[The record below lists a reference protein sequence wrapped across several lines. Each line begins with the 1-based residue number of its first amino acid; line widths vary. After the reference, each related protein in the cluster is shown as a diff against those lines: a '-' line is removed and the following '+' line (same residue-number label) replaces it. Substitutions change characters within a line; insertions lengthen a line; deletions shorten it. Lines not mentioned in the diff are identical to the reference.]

1 MVRGRTGLMEA
12 MMQEVGRLLALVG
25 GGLLLVGLL
34 LMLIGRVPGL
44 GRLPGDLVIERDG
57 FSCVVPLA
65 TMLVVSLLLTLVLN
79 VLVRLLNRGP

>member
-1 MVRGRTGLMEA
+1 MMEA
-12 MMQEVGRLLALVG
+12 MMQELGRLLALVG

-34 LMLIGRVPGL
+34 LMIIGRVPGL

-65 TMLVVSLLLTLVLN
+65 TMVVVSLLLTLVLN

>member
-1 MVRGRTGLMEA
+1 
-12 MMQEVGRLLALVG
+12 MQELGRLLALVG

-34 LMLIGRVPGL
+34 LMIIGRVPGL

-65 TMLVVSLLLTLVLN
+65 TMVVVSLLLTLVLN

>member
-12 MMQEVGRLLALVG
+12 MMQELGRLLALVG

-34 LMLIGRVPGL
+34 LMIIGRVPGL

-57 FSCVVPLA
+57 FSCMVPLA
-65 TMLVVSLLLTLVLN
+65 TMVVVSLLLTLVLN

>member
-1 MVRGRTGLMEA
+1 MHEL
-12 MMQEVGRLLALVG
+12 GRLLALVG

-34 LMLIGRVPGL
+34 LMIIGRVPGL

-65 TMLVVSLLLTLVLN
+65 TMVVVSLLLTLVLN

>member
-1 MVRGRTGLMEA
+1 
-12 MMQEVGRLLALVG
+12 MQELGRLLALVG

-34 LMLIGRVPGL
+34 LMIIGRVPGL

-65 TMLVVSLLLTLVLN
+65 TMAVVSLLLTLVLN